1 MSISLLTVSK
11 IAISMASLAKESPL
25 KRIAQN
31 EYNIALYSLN
41 SLSSVKNEQSVREI
55 INKALCHL
63 ESAFVNFPITTWDI
77 WDQDTALWNKRT
89 FANSICL
96 LIAVLNYMLGNYSIA
111 KKWLLE
117 NLNTM
122 GSVKFPNNILDALSM
137 NDETDFYQAVA
148 GVDCKKI
155 EELVQRSK
163 LNYGRAFD
171 RNSDDLIRCGGSIY
185 SG

>member
-1 MSISLLTVSK
+1 MS
-11 IAISMASLAKESPL
+11 
-25 KRIAQN
+25 
-31 EYNIALYSLN
+31 
-41 SLSSVKNEQSVREI
+41 
-55 INKALCHL
+55 
-63 ESAFVNFPITTWDI
+63 
-77 WDQDTALWNKRT
+77 
-89 FANSICL
+89 
-96 LIAVLNYMLGNYSIA
+96 
-111 KKWLLE
+111 
-117 NLNTM
+117 
-122 GSVKFPNNILDALSM
+122 ILDALSM